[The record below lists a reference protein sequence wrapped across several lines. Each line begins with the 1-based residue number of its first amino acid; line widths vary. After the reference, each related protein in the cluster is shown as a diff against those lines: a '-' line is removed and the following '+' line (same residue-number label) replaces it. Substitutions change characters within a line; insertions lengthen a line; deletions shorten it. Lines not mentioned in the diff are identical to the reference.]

1 MKVKYGRNFIIL
13 TLLTL
18 ASLGG
23 TVEAM
28 QFSQP
33 VKIGS
38 YYNARAGGPS
48 LARGEGYTKM
58 TNNQCTF
65 GKGENALIF
74 THKNIYSSPR
84 NGRLQGSSMCTGVYV
99 GKQKLD
105 GIKSLNGTIYKIVG
119 NHGETFYFV
128 YGGATVRMDFGL
140 IGLCEESYYHAIKM
154 EDLIPYVGRD
164 LRFLD
169 SAEALHL
176 SAPMTRGDKILVD
189 VKDNSQYRVGQ
200 FTFKWDEQAQWFGI
214 EYQNY

>member
-13 TLLTL
+13 TLLTM

-74 THKNIYSSPR
+74 THKNIYSIAH
-84 NGRLQGSSMCTGVYV
+84 QEMV
-99 GKQKLD
+99 GFK
-105 GIKSLNGTIYKIVG
+105 V
-119 NHGETFYFV
+119 H
-128 YGGATVRMDFGL
+128 
-140 IGLCEESYYHAIKM
+140 LC
-154 EDLIPYVGRD
+154 V
-164 LRFLD
+164 
-169 SAEALHL
+169 
-176 SAPMTRGDKILVD
+176 LV
-189 VKDNSQYRVGQ
+189 
-200 FTFKWDEQAQWFGI
+200 FM
-214 EYQNY
+214 